1 MQYKIFNIIKKNKYM
16 FHQEIINQE
25 MFFMHVKI
33 TLFQT

>member
-1 MQYKIFNIIKKNKYM
+1 MQYKIFNIIKNKYM

-25 MFFMHVKI
+25 MFFKHVKI